1 VESALAAALESNT
14 TLLKLGFAPRF
25 GQYERTISR
34 ALARNGELQRAE
46 LLRRAELTAALEAGE
61 WGLAEELVV
70 SEEERREAEAARLS
84 WSKPD
89 AKLLT
94 CLGRCLVTGKPP
106 HTAPPRPEEE
116 VCSPSSHAPADGAGG
131 ATGDREGAAE
141 PSPAPVRHERILAL
155 EAEARK
161 LLATLGGRAGLAAT
175 IQLVAEN
182 SERVGFVEALRDH
195 LQRRAP
201 RVQGT

>member
-1 VESALAAALESNT
+1 MQPEQ
-14 TLLKLGFAPRF
+14 PRP
-25 GQYERTISR
+25 GRR
-34 ALARNGELQRAE
+34 CRRCHWRPRRR
-46 LLRRAELTAALEAGE
+46 RRA
-61 WGLAEELVV
+61 
-70 SEEERREAEAARLS
+70 
-84 WSKPD
+84 
-89 AKLLT
+89 
-94 CLGRCLVTGKPP
+94 
-106 HTAPPRPEEE
+106 
-116 VCSPSSHAPADGAGG
+116 
-131 ATGDREGAAE
+131 